1 MSSFDPASWESPGTK
16 PDIGDDKAGRTTR
29 DLERWELLTA
39 RVRDVALRQKWSKSE
54 VGRRSGIPSGTFSQ
68 WYSGKYAGRL
78 DETNRKI
85 GMWLDSVDDAMALV
99 AGAATGP
106 DYLDLRL
113 AGEVHNV
120 LMLAHQMSKI
130 VTVTLEAGLGK
141 TTACKRYCDL
151 HPHAW
156 RVVASPHIRTP
167 HAMLVDLISALN
179 IAQHHPA
186 KLARSVGEWF
196 QAKGA
201 PCLLIIDEAQHL
213 TDETI
218 NQLRLFSDEYGC
230 GLALVGNDEIYTTLA
245 ANRGKAKAQLKRRI
259 IRTLKR
265 RRPYEE
271 DVTRLI
277 DGWKIEDADARKFL
291 TGIAQKPGALG
302 NVDETLRFASIIA
315 AGESQKL
322 ERRHIDLAWKN
333 RPTEDLQ

>member
-1 MSSFDPASWESPGTK
+1 MSNFDQSSWELPAQE
-16 PDIGDDKAGRTTR
+16 PDAGPNMAGRSDH
-29 DLERWELLTA
+29 DLERWRSLTA
-39 RVRDVALRQKWSKSE
+39 RVRDVALRHKWTKSE
-54 VGRRSGIPSGTFSQ
+54 VGRRAGVPSGTFSQ

-78 DETNRKI
+78 DEQNRKV
-85 GMWLDSVDDAMALV
+85 GTWLDSVQEAMELV
-99 AGAATGP
+99 AGAASGP
-106 DYLDLRL
+106 DYLNLKI

-130 VTVTLEAGLGK
+130 VTITLASGLGK
-141 TTACKRYCDL
+141 TEACKRYCQL

-167 HAMLVDLISALN
+167 HAMLVDLIAALG
-179 IAQHHPA
+179 ITQHHPA

-201 PCLLIIDEAQHL
+201 PCLLIIDEAQLL

-265 RRPYEE
+265 RRPYED
-271 DVTRLI
+271 DVAQLI
-277 DGWKIEDADARKFL
+277 DGWKVTDEDARKYL
-291 TGIAQKPGALG
+291 IGIAQKPGALG
-302 NVDETLRFASIIA
+302 NIDETLRFASILA
-315 AGESQKL
+315 AGEEHDLS
-322 ERRHIDLAWKN
+322 RRHIEIAWKE
-333 RPTEDLQ
+333 RPTEDLS